1 MLQWAIMNMLATSEK
16 VQLSKVTEDLKNQVK
31 ILELKNVITKIK
43 NSLDGLKSRME
54 PTEGGMSENLNKQ
67 Q

>member
-1 MLQWAIMNMLATSEK
+1 MNMLATSEK